1 MKGLIL
7 KDIMCLRKQLTI
19 FCYVII
25 GVLIVSVMF
34 VLSTRFGNL
43 ASGAREMLA
52 ENSMTEFEINN
63 LATLALV
70 LFMFLPLAVVGDV
83 LNVFEEDS
91 KAGFAKVG
99 GALPVSLPGRMLSR
113 YFSVFALLS
122 IGAAFD
128 LLIAVILSFLTD
140 IVSLPEFIGM
150 IVSAASVIG
159 IYSSLVILYRI
170 MNPGAG
176 KGQNAQIL
184 SLLTMA
190 VGFIL
195 IRFQKVKEI
204 VTIIANEQV
213 ENNDMSAERMW
224 DLLTVVKD
232 RAWIIFLIALA
243 VTGISFALSLS
254 IAERKRGVI

>member
-1 MKGLIL
+1 
-7 KDIMCLRKQLTI
+7 
-19 FCYVII
+19 
-25 GVLIVSVMF
+25 
-34 VLSTRFGNL
+34 
-43 ASGAREMLA
+43 
-52 ENSMTEFEINN
+52 
-63 LATLALV
+63 
-70 LFMFLPLAVVGDV
+70 
-83 LNVFEEDS
+83 
-91 KAGFAKVG
+91 
-99 GALPVSLPGRMLSR
+99 
-113 YFSVFALLS
+113 
-122 IGAAFD
+122 
-128 LLIAVILSFLTD
+128 
-140 IVSLPEFIGM
+140 M

-190 VGFIL
+190 AGFVL

-204 VTIIANEQV
+204 AIIIINGQV

-232 RAWIIFLIALA
+232 RAWIICLIALA
-243 VTGISFALSLS
+243 VTGISFALSLI

>member
-1 MKGLIL
+1 
-7 KDIMCLRKQLTI
+7 
-19 FCYVII
+19 
-25 GVLIVSVMF
+25 
-34 VLSTRFGNL
+34 
-43 ASGAREMLA
+43 MLA
-52 ENSMTEFEINN
+52 
-63 LATLALV
+63 
-70 LFMFLPLAVVGDV
+70 
-83 LNVFEEDS
+83 
-91 KAGFAKVG
+91 
-99 GALPVSLPGRMLSR
+99 R
-113 YFSVFALLS
+113 YFSVFALLG
-122 IGAAFD
+122 IGVAFD

-140 IVSLPEFIGM
+140 IVSLPEFIGI

-204 VTIIANEQV
+204 VTIIANGQV

>member
-7 KDIMCLRKQLTI
+7 KDIMCLRKQLTV

-43 ASGAREMLA
+43 ASGAREMMA
-52 ENSMTEFEINN
+52 
-63 LATLALV
+63 
-70 LFMFLPLAVVGDV
+70 
-83 LNVFEEDS
+83 
-91 KAGFAKVG
+91 
-99 GALPVSLPGRMLSR
+99 GALPVSLQRRVLSR
-113 YFSVFALLS
+113 YFSVFALLG
-122 IGAAFD
+122 IGVAFD

-204 VTIIANEQV
+204 VTIIANGQA

-224 DLLTVVKD
+224 DLLTVVKE